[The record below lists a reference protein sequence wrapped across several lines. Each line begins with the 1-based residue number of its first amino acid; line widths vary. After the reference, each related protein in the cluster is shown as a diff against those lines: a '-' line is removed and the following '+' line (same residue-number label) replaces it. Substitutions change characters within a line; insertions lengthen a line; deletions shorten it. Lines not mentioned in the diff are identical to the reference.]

1 VCCLFSL
8 VVISFILISHLSCDL
23 AGQVTGLFPYGA
35 GRVGTHRLTSFAIC
49 IVVVVG
55 RRIFVL
61 LNSEACVAVSVYGIF
76 VFHSMH

>member
-1 VCCLFSL
+1 
-8 VVISFILISHLSCDL
+8 
-23 AGQVTGLFPYGA
+23 
-35 GRVGTHRLTSFAIC
+35 LTCFAIC